1 MNGSFDIHRDQLL
14 KELSEQG
21 TRPQPSGLY
30 FFPVLILLKT
40 QLIFLLIEQFCVD
53 SVEDL

>member
-1 MNGSFDIHRDQLL
+1 MLVVQPEENPPTALQRGSR
-14 KELSEQG
+14 
-21 TRPQPSGLY
+21 LY
-30 FFPVLILLKT
+30 FLPVLILLKT

>member
-1 MNGSFDIHRDQLL
+1 MLVVQPKENPPTALQRGSR
-14 KELSEQG
+14 
-21 TRPQPSGLY
+21 LY

-53 SVEDL
+53 SIEDL

>member
-1 MNGSFDIHRDQLL
+1 M
-14 KELSEQG
+14 
-21 TRPQPSGLY
+21 QPEGNPPTALRQRSGLY